1 MAKFTELE
9 IGQEW
14 AVIAP
19 AAKDG
24 FWRPYKATIVE
35 LKQYI
40 QIGSTYNKKYRAKD
54 DISYS
59 VRGPSY
65 VKVTCAENKFGE
77 EVTKFVLLSHL
88 SQKWADYEIEREESK
103 RYQEKIA
110 EERKRAEIYRNT
122 VVAPKR
128 ELLAKTLSQ
137 SGVYFS
143 TLDLTQFNDKQLDV
157 MLNIFAT
164 VNQ

>member
-14 AVIAP
+14 SVVAP
-19 AAKDG
+19 AAKDN
-24 FWRPYKATIVE
+24 FWRTDKATIVE

-65 VKVTCAENKFGE
+65 VKVACAGRNGE